1 MPFSRDGPVKEQ
13 VTKVGMKAVNEA
25 RVVLKSHPLV
35 RSSARALLRR
45 GMPPASHD
53 ITLLIGTE
61 DARLAGY
68 TPTVM
73 LTVLCSI
80 DQLLMLMSAISRAC
94 ALCTHVGCGPC
105 SMYTV
110 SLSAHESSIL
120 KALVT
125 LPTTHFL

>member
-1 MPFSRDGPVKEQ
+1 
-13 VTKVGMKAVNEA
+13 MKAVNEA

-35 RSSARALLRR
+35 RSSAGALLRR

-80 DQLLMLMSAISRAC
+80 DQLLLLMSAICPSYLHDLLICC
-94 ALCTHVGCGPC
+94 ALRRGGVCP
-105 SMYTV
+105 SFV
-110 SLSAHESSIL
+110 SCREPM
-120 KALVT
+120 ALQRW
-125 LPTTHFL
+125 